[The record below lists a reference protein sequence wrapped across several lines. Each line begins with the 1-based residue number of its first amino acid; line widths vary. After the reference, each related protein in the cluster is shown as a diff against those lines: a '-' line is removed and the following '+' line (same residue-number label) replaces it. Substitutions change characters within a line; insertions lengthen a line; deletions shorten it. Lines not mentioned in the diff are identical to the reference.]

1 VGRSLIEYF
10 GSAKNIFDADDK
22 TLSGM
27 LSPGL
32 FKSFSALRRA
42 FLSADKDI
50 EKKAA
55 SGHSPDGIN
64 FITFKEPGFPEKLS
78 EIPDAPVGLWYIGSL
93 PASDIPSV
101 AVIGARE
108 CSSYGECVAKGL
120 GAALGRAKVQVISG
134 MARGIDGISQQA
146 AWDEGGLSYGVLG
159 SGADV
164 CYPPSNRRL
173 YDSLRLSGGIISIYP
188 PGEMALPQ
196 NFPPRNRIVS
206 GLADAVVVVEARQK
220 SGTLITVDMALEQG
234 REVYAVPGRI
244 TDRLSD
250 GCNGLIGQGANVFLS
265 PDIFLAELAEIISAK
280 NILDVWRGRIG
291 EQIVAQE
298 LLTLNNKVGQHR
310 NFWARNK
317 AQSPAEV
324 DFIYQ
329 IDSQIIP
336 IEVKMGHNSSL
347 KSLHSFMSQ
356 SPNNLA
362 IRVWPGAFSVDE
374 VKNSLNGKTFRLIN
388 LPFYLVGGLVDVVR
402 KYL

>member
-1 VGRSLIEYF
+1 MVDFAEEKRFMELLCSVKGLNGSVGRSLIEYF

-42 FLSADKDI
+42 LLSADKDI

-55 SGHSPDGIN
+55 FGHSPDGIN

-173 YDSLRLSGGIISIYP
+173 YDSLSLSGGIISIYP

-280 NILDVWRGRIG
+280 KNGVPPAREERIKRKTSCSARIKKLHREYSGSRKLPPGLSDDEAKVLSVLGLTPMSAQDIMDRLKEYDYPAVSMILM
-291 EQIVAQE
+291 Q
-298 LLTLNNKVGQHR
+298 LLIEGHAVQVGQGSFVR
-310 NFWARNK
+310 N
-317 AQSPAEV
+317 
-324 DFIYQ
+324 Y
-329 IDSQIIP
+329 
-336 IEVKMGHNSSL
+336 
-347 KSLHSFMSQ
+347 
-356 SPNNLA
+356 
-362 IRVWPGAFSVDE
+362 
-374 VKNSLNGKTFRLIN
+374 
-388 LPFYLVGGLVDVVR
+388 
-402 KYL
+402 